1 MSQERKLFN
10 CSVLPTETKRFENL
24 PCGLMFIDYTFI
36 LNTKNA
42 KVKQIKLGF
51 FFVFTKLKLPFVKME
66 TISPNHLHLISV
78 KWYCSQ
84 IFK

>member
-10 CSVLPTETKRFENL
+10 CSVLPTEAKRFENL

-42 KVKQIKLGF
+42 KVK
-51 FFVFTKLKLPFVKME
+51 
-66 TISPNHLHLISV
+66 
-78 KWYCSQ
+78 
-84 IFK
+84 